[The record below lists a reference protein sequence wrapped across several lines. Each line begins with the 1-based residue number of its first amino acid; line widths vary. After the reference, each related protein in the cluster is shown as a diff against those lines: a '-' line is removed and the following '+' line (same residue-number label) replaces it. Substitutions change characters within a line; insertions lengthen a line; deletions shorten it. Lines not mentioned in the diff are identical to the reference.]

1 MKTFCYSI
9 LFFLFLLITSCQN
22 PTAPS
27 KIPALS
33 IDTFTTKDYQLYLP
47 NNAQQVLVLFPGGGT
62 VAKDIAANFAIV
74 EPAPQQNVAL
84 FLMNFN
90 RHLWITPDQCEQ
102 LNSILCAAFQEHQL
116 EALPVVLGGMSIG
129 GNVATTLGSYWLQ
142 QATKPSLKGVFIVD
156 SPLDLYALY
165 ENALF
170 DTKRPEL
177 DEQRLAEPNWIVNYF
192 TNSFGTDSTELL
204 TNIQK
209 VAPLTYAQQHWQN
222 IAPLQ
227 AISTR
232 FYTEPD
238 PLWWQANRQTQHE
251 RTNAH
256 MLQQWT
262 TLLKQ
267 QDWQQLELIQTQNKG
282 YRANGERHP
291 HSWSI
296 VEVEELLRWIKKI
309 GGS

>member
-1 MKTFCYSI
+1 
-9 LFFLFLLITSCQN
+9 
-22 PTAPS
+22 
-27 KIPALS
+27 
-33 IDTFTTKDYQLYLP
+33 LYLP
-47 NNAQQVLVLFPGGGT
+47 NNAQQVLILFPGGGT

-74 EPAPQQNVAL
+74 EPAPQQNIAL

-90 RHLWITPDQCEQ
+90 RHLWLTPNQCEQ
-102 LNSILCAAFQEHQL
+102 LTNLITTALQAQQL
-116 EALPVVLGGMSIG
+116 EDLPVVLGGMSIG

-142 QATKPSLKGVFIVD
+142 QEKKPPLKGVFIVD
-156 SPLDLYALY
+156 APLDLYALY

-170 DTKRPEL
+170 DTQRPEL

-192 TNSFGTDSTELL
+192 TAAFGTDSTTLL
-204 TNIQK
+204 HNIQQL
-209 VAPLTYAQQHWQN
+209 APLTYAQQHWEN

-227 AISTR
+227 GIPTR

-238 PLWWQANRQTQHE
+238 PAWWQANRQTAHE

-256 MLQQWT
+256 KLQQWT
-262 TLLKQ
+262 ALLKQ
-267 QDWQQLELIQTQNKG
+267 QNWQKLELIETQNKG

-296 VEVEELLRWIKKI
+296 VEVEELLQWMKKI
-309 GGS
+309 R